1 MHAETHVFPEPL
13 SNTKVV
19 SDNPG
24 KNLMQWITFA
34 LENLGEFQLKLKTK
48 AIF

>member
-1 MHAETHVFPEPL
+1 MHAETQVYSEPL
-13 SNTKVV
+13 SETKVV

-24 KNLMQWITFA
+24 KNLMQCITFA
-34 LENLGEFQLKLKTK
+34 LENLGEFQLKLKTQ